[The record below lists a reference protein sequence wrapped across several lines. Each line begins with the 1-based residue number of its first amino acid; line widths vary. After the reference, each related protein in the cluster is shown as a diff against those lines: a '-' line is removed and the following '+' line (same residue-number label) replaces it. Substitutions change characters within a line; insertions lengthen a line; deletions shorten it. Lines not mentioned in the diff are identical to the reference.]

1 MYTVM
6 ERHIIGHDQ
15 MQNTRFCIKIHY
27 FNHCHYMYNNS
38 NNYVFVIKLDHDIM
52 YNDDFVALKNNRK
65 FVINLETNIQSIIM
79 VT

>member
-1 MYTVM
+1 
-6 ERHIIGHDQ
+6 
-15 MQNTRFCIKIHY
+15 
-27 FNHCHYMYNNS
+27 MYNNS

-65 FVINLETNIQSIIM
+65 YVINLETNIQSIIM